1 MQKLFAVRS
10 VRSAIAKN
18 LKFQQHQQAAAF
30 STSLLLDDTQKQFKE
45 SVAKFAQ
52 ENIAPFAEKIDR
64 TNSFPEEVNLWK
76 LMGDFNLHGITA
88 PGN

>member
-1 MQKLFAVRS
+1 MHKLFTVRS
-10 VRSAIAKN
+10 LSSAIDKN
-18 LKFQQHQQAAAF
+18 FKYQQNQQAAF

-64 TNSFPEEVNLWK
+64 TNSFPEVKHYVFMIE
-76 LMGDFNLHGITA
+76 
-88 PGN
+88 